1 MLENLATI
9 IPGIITLEVGIDI
22 SLTEMSG
29 DIVLYSEFESKDA
42 LDNYQLHP
50 EHKKI
55 MPLILEARQERRI
68 VDYVV

>member
-1 MLENLATI
+1 MLESLATI

-55 MPLILEARQERRI
+55 SPLILEARQERRI

>member
-1 MLENLATI
+1 MLESLATI